1 MSRKPKLPAAPAPR
15 KGLQAARTPDESEG
29 VAVGRALTCPAN
41 AAARAMLATEHPEGL
56 GRQIDLPDLADV
68 LRDRAKAVQAG
79 DLSGLEAML
88 VNQATALQSLF
99 VRLAERGMGCDKLAS
114 FEGNLRMAL
123 RAQNQA
129 RATLETL
136 AAIKNPPVVFARQ
149 ANIAHGPQQVNNG
162 VARAATETA
171 PTELLEG
178 IGHECMDTGT
188 AGATSRGN
196 PALEAVAT
204 IDRTPVRRR

>member
-88 VNQATALQSLF
+88 VNQATALQSLHPNH
-99 VRLAERGMGCDKLAS
+99 VWLIDASLCVLYYLQAEGKRSGLQVMDADK
-114 FEGNLRMAL
+114 FY
-123 RAQNQA
+123 
-129 RATLETL
+129 
-136 AAIKNPPVVFARQ
+136 KNKPK
-149 ANIAHGPQQVNNG
+149 
-162 VARAATETA
+162 
-171 PTELLEG
+171 
-178 IGHECMDTGT
+178 
-188 AGATSRGN
+188 
-196 PALEAVAT
+196 ALER
-204 IDRTPVRRR
+204 IER